1 MRDERMPWEN
11 QAKEKGVPDTGTR
24 EVEMNWGLIE
34 YVLKSIVRVVII
46 ILAVVIPAVLLTAA
60 WHQRGDA
67 ETSFLLLVFG
77 FWALLIAVGVARN
90 L

>member
-1 MRDERMPWEN
+1 MDEE
-11 QAKEKGVPDTGTR
+11 GVPGVGTR

-34 YVLKSIVRVVII
+34 YVLKSSVRVVII

-60 WHQRGDA
+60 WHQRGGA

>member
-1 MRDERMPWEN
+1 MDEESVP
-11 QAKEKGVPDTGTR
+11 GVGTL
-24 EVEMNWGLIE
+24 EVEMNWGLIG

-77 FWALLIAVGVARN
+77 FWALLIAVGAARN